1 MNINIAALHANPY
14 CFIKT
19 MGLFLL
25 FTSIK
30 TMEIAT
36 SKCILY
42 QTIHRACLYFTNKNK
57 CSIFSSFW

>member
-1 MNINIAALHANPY
+1 MIGRYIILTKDGIHANPY

-30 TMEIAT
+30 TMKIAT

-42 QTIHRACLYFTNKNK
+42 QTIHRACLYFTN
-57 CSIFSSFW
+57 